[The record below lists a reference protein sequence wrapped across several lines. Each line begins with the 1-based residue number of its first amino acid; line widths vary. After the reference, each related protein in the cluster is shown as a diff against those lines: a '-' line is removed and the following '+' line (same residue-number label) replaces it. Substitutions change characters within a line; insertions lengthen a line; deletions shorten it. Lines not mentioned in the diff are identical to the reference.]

1 MPSVESTTS
10 TTRAGAGRTT
20 QAPGSGSASSTTGAG
35 ASTTSGTFAA
45 PAKSSTTTAA
55 PSSEPGGRGAGPTLP
70 ADSSDGRQQVSVS
83 FPGSN
88 PLAVLLAI
96 RTGAHDTFERV
107 VFEFRDGDAI
117 PGVQVGYAEQ
127 AITMDASGE
136 PVSVPGDRVLVVRMQ
151 AASRADSMQNPPPML
166 YSGPDRV
173 PGTRS
178 PVTEVVFMGDFEARL
193 SWAIG
198 VVGNPRFTLATMVNP
213 TRVVLDVSPSAT

>member
-1 MPSVESTTS
+1 
-10 TTRAGAGRTT
+10 
-20 QAPGSGSASSTTGAG
+20 
-35 ASTTSGTFAA
+35 
-45 PAKSSTTTAA
+45 
-55 PSSEPGGRGAGPTLP
+55 
-70 ADSSDGRQQVSVS
+70 VSY
-83 FPGSN
+83 PGSN
-88 PLAVLLAI
+88 PLAVLLSI
-96 RTGAHDTFERV
+96 RTGRHDTFERV

-151 AASRADSMQNPPPML
+151 AASRIDGIQNPAQQL
-166 YSGPDRV
+166 YTGPERV

-198 VVGNPRFTLATMVNP
+198 VVDNPRFTVVTMVNP
-213 TRVVLDVSPSAT
+213 TRVILDVSGSAT

>member
-1 MPSVESTTS
+1 M
-10 TTRAGAGRTT
+10 
-20 QAPGSGSASSTTGAG
+20 
-35 ASTTSGTFAA
+35 
-45 PAKSSTTTAA
+45 
-55 PSSEPGGRGAGPTLP
+55 
-70 ADSSDGRQQVSVS
+70 S

-88 PLAVLLAI
+88 PLAVLLSI

-127 AITMDASGE
+127 AIAMDGSGE

-151 AASRADSMQNPPPML
+151 AASRIDGIQNPPQQL
-166 YSGPDRV
+166 YTGPERV

-198 VVGNPRFTLATMVNP
+198 VVDNPRFTLATMVNP
-213 TRVVLDVSPSAT
+213 TRIVLDVSRSAT